1 MSRRVVID
9 SLAFGR
15 AGGSL
20 QGELHVASLTRL
32 HDLLA
37 DTDGCLTYRLEGMIG
52 TRRRSQLVVA
62 VDGMLSL
69 RCQRCLEALRY
80 PLELRS
86 LLEFVD
92 RECDLTQEELEDD
105 SRDFLPNQKDLDV
118 ATLIEDEILLALP
131 TVPRH
136 ENCVLPE
143 VGRDVAEE
151 SPFSVLAPLRGRA

>member
-9 SLAFGR
+9 SQAFGR

-20 QGELHVASLTRL
+20 QGEIRVSSLTRL

-52 TRRRSQLVVA
+52 SRRRSQLAVA

-80 PLELRS
+80 PLDLRS
-86 LLEFVD
+86 LLEFID
-92 RECDLTQEELEDD
+92 AECDLTQEELEDD
-105 SRDFLPNQKDLDV
+105 SRDFIPSQKELDV
-118 ATLIEDEILLALP
+118 AMLIEDEILLALP
-131 TVPRH
+131 TVQRH

-143 VGRDVAEE
+143 VGRDSTGE
-151 SPFSVLAPLRGRA
+151 SPFSILASLRGRA